1 MRTTVT
7 DKVNREVK
15 YTNRDFS
22 ELRNAL
28 INHAKNYFPNTYRDF
43 NETSPGMMFIE
54 MASYVG
60 DVLNF
65 YTDVQLQESFL
76 YTVNEQMNLYNL
88 AQGMGYKAKTVVPAQ
103 VELEVMQLVP
113 ATGEGE
119 NTLPD
124 FRYGLEIEPNMIV
137 RTGDNVFFRTV
148 EPVNFKF
155 SGSYDPI
162 DVSVYE
168 LDDTGAVQYYLL
180 KKMVKAVEGTVKEK
194 FFQFSDPKIYD
205 KIVIRED
212 NVSEIIDVVDSDE
225 ETWYEVPYL
234 AQDVVPVETKNI
246 EFNSKNFSQYNSSVP
261 YLLCYRQT
269 EKRFVTRRR
278 KDDFI
283 ELQFGAGLS
292 AESDEEI
299 IPNPMNVGLGLDYFS
314 RAEDVSVDPNNFLFT
329 KTYGSAPNN
338 TVLTVRYSTCIG
350 LQGNVKADTINE
362 VSQVTF
368 VPPTLQLDTDT
379 LTEIQDSLAV
389 NNPRAAW
396 GGMNKKPI
404 DTIREEAMANFAAQN
419 RTVTREDYIL
429 RCYTMP
435 SKYGAIAKAYVEQD
449 TQASRWNVQDRI
461 PNQNSL
467 NLYILS
473 YNSDKQFVYANPAIK
488 ENLRQYLR
496 QYRLLTDSIQIKDPF
511 IINIGI
517 NYDIITRPNF
527 NSYEVLLRCNER
539 LIELMKNDN
548 MQIAAPITLSTLIV
562 ELDKLEGVQS
572 IENFEVVNL
581 TDSDSGYSPYA
592 YSIEN
597 ATRNGIIYPSL
608 DPCVFEVKYPR
619 QDIRGRVVDM

>member
-1 MRTTVT
+1 MRTTTT
-7 DKVNREVK
+7 DKVNREIK

-43 NETSPGMMFIE
+43 NESSPGMMFIE

-88 AQGMGYKAKTVVPAQ
+88 AQGMGYKPKTVVPSQ
-103 VELEVMQLVP
+103 VDLEVMQLVP
-113 ATGEGE
+113 AIGAGED
-119 NTLPD
+119 TRPD
-124 FRYGLEIEPNMIV
+124 LRYGLEIEPNMVV
-137 RTGDNVFFRTV
+137 RTRDNVFFRTV

-168 LDDTGAVQYYLL
+168 LNDEGEVQYYLL
-180 KKMVKAVEGTVKEK
+180 KKRVKAVEGALRQRS
-194 FFQFSDPKIYD
+194 FQFNEARIYD
-205 KIVIRED
+205 KIVIRDD
-212 NVSEIIDVVDSDE
+212 NVSEIVDVIDSDE
-225 ETWYEVPYL
+225 EKWYEVPYL
-234 AQDVVPVETKNI
+234 AQDVVPVETRNT
-246 EFNSKNFSQYNSSVP
+246 EFNNKNFSQYNSSVP

-278 KDDFI
+278 KDDYM

-292 AESDEEI
+292 SESDEEI
-299 IPNPMNVGLGLDYFS
+299 IPNPMNVGLGMDYFS

-338 TVLTVRYSTCIG
+338 TVLTVRYSVCNG
-350 LQGNVKADTINE
+350 LEGNVKANTIDE
-362 VSQVTF
+362 VSEVTF
-368 VPPTLQLDTDT
+368 VPSTLQLDEEV
-379 LTEIQDSLAV
+379 LIEIQDSLVV
-389 NNPRAAW
+389 NNPEAAW
-396 GGMNKKPI
+396 GGMNKMPI
-404 DTIREEAMANFAAQN
+404 DVIREEAMANFAAQN
-419 RTVTREDYIL
+419 RAVTREDYIM
-429 RCYTMP
+429 RSYAMP

-467 NLYILS
+467 NLYVLT
-473 YNSDKQFVYANPAIK
+473 YNSDKQFEYANSAIK
-488 ENLRQYLR
+488 ENLRQYMR
-496 QYRLLTDSIQIKDPF
+496 QYRILTDSIQIKNPF
-511 IINIGI
+511 IINIGV
-517 NYDIITRPNF
+517 NYDVITRPNY

-548 MQIAAPITLSTLIV
+548 MQIAGPIVLSTLIV
-562 ELDKLEGVQS
+562 ELDKIDGVQS
-572 IENFEVVNL
+572 VENFEVVNL

-608 DPCVFEVKYPR
+608 DPCIFEVKYPR

>member
-1 MRTTVT
+1 MRTTTT
-7 DKVNREVK
+7 DKVNREIK

-43 NETSPGMMFIE
+43 NESSPGMMFIE

-88 AQGMGYKAKTVVPAQ
+88 AQGMGYKPKTVVPSQ
-103 VELEVMQLVP
+103 VDLEVMQLVP
-113 ATGEGE
+113 AIGAGE
-119 NTLPD
+119 NTRPD
-124 FRYGLEIEPNMIV
+124 LRYGLEIEPNMVV
-137 RTGDNVFFRTV
+137 RTRDNVFFRTV

-168 LDDTGAVQYYLL
+168 LNDEGEVQYYLL
-180 KKMVKAVEGTVKEK
+180 KKRVKAVEGALRQRS
-194 FFQFSDPKIYD
+194 FQFNEARIYD
-205 KIVIRED
+205 KIVIRDD
-212 NVSEIIDVVDSDE
+212 NVSEIVDVIDSDE
-225 ETWYEVPYL
+225 EKWYEVPYL
-234 AQDVVPVETKNI
+234 AQDVVPVETRNT
-246 EFNSKNFSQYNSSVP
+246 EFNNKNFSQYKSSVP

-278 KDDFI
+278 KDDYM

-292 AESDEEI
+292 SESDEEI
-299 IPNPMNVGLGLDYFS
+299 IPNPMNVGLGMDYFS
-314 RAEDVSVDPNNFLFT
+314 RVEDVSIDPNNFLFT

-338 TVLTVRYSTCIG
+338 TVLTVRYSVCNG
-350 LQGNVKADTINE
+350 LQGNVKANTIDE
-362 VSQVTF
+362 VSEVTF
-368 VPPTLQLDTDT
+368 VPSTLQLDSEV
-379 LTEIQDSLAV
+379 LTEIQDSLVV
-389 NNPRAAW
+389 NNPEAAW
-396 GGMNKKPI
+396 GGMNKMPI
-404 DTIREEAMANFAAQN
+404 DVIREEAMANFAAQN
-419 RTVTREDYIL
+419 RTVTREDYIM
-429 RCYTMP
+429 RSYAMP

-449 TQASRWNVQDRI
+449 TQASRWNLQDRI

-467 NLYILS
+467 NLYVLT
-473 YNSDKQFVYANPAIK
+473 YNSDKQFEYANSAIK
-488 ENLRQYLR
+488 ENLRQYMR
-496 QYRLLTDSIQIKDPF
+496 QYRILTDSIQIKNPF
-511 IINIGI
+511 IINIGV
-517 NYDIITRPNF
+517 NYDVITRPNY

-548 MQIAAPITLSTLIV
+548 MQIAGPIVLSTLIV
-562 ELDKLEGVQS
+562 ELDKIDGVQS
-572 IENFEVVNL
+572 VENFEVVNL

-608 DPCVFEVKYPR
+608 DPCIFEVKYPR

>member
-1 MRTTVT
+1 MRTTTT
-7 DKVNREVK
+7 DKVNREIK

-43 NETSPGMMFIE
+43 NESSPGMMFIE

-88 AQGMGYKAKTVVPAQ
+88 AQGMGYKPKTVVPSQ
-103 VELEVMQLVP
+103 VDLEVMQLVP
-113 ATGEGE
+113 AIGAGE
-119 NTLPD
+119 NTRPD
-124 FRYGLEIEPNMIV
+124 LRYGLEIEPNMVV
-137 RTGDNVFFRTV
+137 RTRDNVFFRTV

-168 LDDTGAVQYYLL
+168 LNDEGEVQYYLL
-180 KKMVKAVEGTVKEK
+180 KKRVKAVEGALRQRS
-194 FFQFSDPKIYD
+194 FQFNEARIYD
-205 KIVIRED
+205 KIVIRDD
-212 NVSEIIDVVDSDE
+212 NVSEIVDVIDSDE
-225 ETWYEVPYL
+225 EKWYEVPYL
-234 AQDVVPVETKNI
+234 AQDVVPVETRNT
-246 EFNSKNFSQYNSSVP
+246 EFNNKNFSQYNSSVP

-278 KDDFI
+278 KDDYM

-292 AESDEEI
+292 SESDEEI
-299 IPNPMNVGLGLDYFS
+299 IPNPMNVGLGMDYFG

-338 TVLTVRYSTCIG
+338 TVLTVRYSVCNG
-350 LQGNVKADTINE
+350 LEGNVKANTIDE
-362 VSQVTF
+362 VSEVTF
-368 VPPTLQLDTDT
+368 VPSTLQLDEEV
-379 LTEIQDSLAV
+379 LIEIQDSLVV
-389 NNPRAAW
+389 NNPEAAW
-396 GGMNKKPI
+396 GGMNKMPI
-404 DTIREEAMANFAAQN
+404 DVIREEAMANFAAQN
-419 RTVTREDYIL
+419 RAVTREDYIM
-429 RCYTMP
+429 RSYAMP

-467 NLYILS
+467 NLYVLT
-473 YNSDKQFVYANPAIK
+473 YNSDKQFEYANSAIK
-488 ENLRQYLR
+488 ENLRQYMR
-496 QYRLLTDSIQIKDPF
+496 QYRILTDSIQIKNPF
-511 IINIGI
+511 IINIGV
-517 NYDIITRPNF
+517 NYDVITRPNY

-548 MQIAAPITLSTLIV
+548 MQIAGPIVLSTLIV
-562 ELDKLEGVQS
+562 ELDKIDGVQS
-572 IENFEVVNL
+572 VENFEVVNL

-608 DPCVFEVKYPR
+608 DPCIFEVKYPR

>member
-1 MRTTVT
+1 MRTTTT
-7 DKVNREVK
+7 DKVNREIK

-43 NETSPGMMFIE
+43 NESSPGMMFIE

-88 AQGMGYKAKTVVPAQ
+88 AQGMGYKPKTVVPSQ
-103 VELEVMQLVP
+103 VDLEVMQLVP
-113 ATGEGE
+113 AIGAGE
-119 NTLPD
+119 NTRPD
-124 FRYGLEIEPNMIV
+124 LRYGLEIEPNMVV
-137 RTGDNVFFRTV
+137 RTRDNVFFRTV

-168 LDDTGAVQYYLL
+168 LNDEGEVQYYLL
-180 KKMVKAVEGTVKEK
+180 KKRVKAVEGALRQRS
-194 FFQFSDPKIYD
+194 FQFNEARIYD
-205 KIVIRED
+205 KIVIRDD
-212 NVSEIIDVVDSDE
+212 NVSEIVDVVDSDE
-225 ETWYEVPYL
+225 EKWYEVPYL
-234 AQDVVPVETKNI
+234 AQDVVPVETRNT
-246 EFNSKNFSQYNSSVP
+246 EFNNKNFSQYNSSVP

-278 KDDFI
+278 KDDYM

-292 AESDEEI
+292 SESDEEI
-299 IPNPMNVGLGLDYFS
+299 IPNPMNVGLGMDYFS

-338 TVLTVRYSTCIG
+338 TVLTVRYSVCNG
-350 LQGNVKADTINE
+350 LEGNVKANTIDE
-362 VSQVTF
+362 VSEVTF
-368 VPPTLQLDTDT
+368 VPSTLQLDEEV
-379 LTEIQDSLAV
+379 LIEIQDSLVV
-389 NNPRAAW
+389 NNPEAAW
-396 GGMNKKPI
+396 GGMNKMPI
-404 DTIREEAMANFAAQN
+404 DVIREEAMANFAAQN
-419 RTVTREDYIL
+419 RAVTREDYIM
-429 RCYTMP
+429 RSYAMP

-467 NLYILS
+467 NLYVLT
-473 YNSDKQFVYANPAIK
+473 YNSDKQFEYANSAIK
-488 ENLRQYLR
+488 ENLRQYMR
-496 QYRLLTDSIQIKDPF
+496 QYRILTDSIQIKNPF
-511 IINIGI
+511 IINIGV
-517 NYDIITRPNF
+517 NYDVITRPNY

-548 MQIAAPITLSTLIV
+548 MQIAGPIVLSTLIV
-562 ELDKLEGVQS
+562 ELDKIDGVQS
-572 IENFEVVNL
+572 VENFEVVNL

-608 DPCVFEVKYPR
+608 DPCIFEVKYPR

>member
-1 MRTTVT
+1 MRTTTT
-7 DKVNREVK
+7 DKVNREIK

-43 NETSPGMMFIE
+43 NESSPGMMFIE

-88 AQGMGYKAKTVVPAQ
+88 AQGMGYKPKTVVPSQ
-103 VELEVMQLVP
+103 VDLEVMQLVP
-113 ATGEGE
+113 AIGAGE
-119 NTLPD
+119 NTRPD
-124 FRYGLEIEPNMIV
+124 LRYGLEIEPNMVV
-137 RTGDNVFFRTV
+137 RTRDNVFFRTV

-168 LDDTGAVQYYLL
+168 LNDEGEVQYYLL
-180 KKMVKAVEGTVKEK
+180 KKRVKAVEGALRQRS
-194 FFQFSDPKIYD
+194 FQFNEARIYD
-205 KIVIRED
+205 KIVIRDD
-212 NVSEIIDVVDSDE
+212 NVSEIVDVIDSDE
-225 ETWYEVPYL
+225 EKWYEVPYL
-234 AQDVVPVETKNI
+234 AQDVVPVETRNT
-246 EFNSKNFSQYNSSVP
+246 EFNNKNFSQYNSSVP

-278 KDDFI
+278 KDDYM

-292 AESDEEI
+292 SESDEEI
-299 IPNPMNVGLGLDYFS
+299 IPNPMNVGLGMDYFS

-338 TVLTVRYSTCIG
+338 TVLTVRYSVCNG
-350 LQGNVKADTINE
+350 LEGNVKANTIDE
-362 VSQVTF
+362 VSEVTF
-368 VPPTLQLDTDT
+368 VPSTLQLDDEV

-389 NNPRAAW
+389 NNPEAAW
-396 GGMNKKPI
+396 GGMNKMPI
-404 DTIREEAMANFAAQN
+404 DVIREEAMANFAAQN
-419 RTVTREDYIL
+419 RTVTREDYIM
-429 RCYTMP
+429 RSYAMP

-467 NLYILS
+467 NLYVLT
-473 YNSDKQFVYANPAIK
+473 YNSDKQFEYANSAIK
-488 ENLRQYLR
+488 ENLRQYMR
-496 QYRLLTDSIQIKDPF
+496 QYRILTDSIQIKNPF
-511 IINIGI
+511 IINIGV
-517 NYDIITRPNF
+517 NYDVITRPNY

-548 MQIAAPITLSTLIV
+548 MQIAGPIVLSTLIV
-562 ELDKLEGVQS
+562 ELDKIDGVQS
-572 IENFEVVNL
+572 VENFEVVNL

-608 DPCVFEVKYPR
+608 DPCIFEVKYPR

>member
-1 MRTTVT
+1 MRTTTT
-7 DKVNREVK
+7 DKVNREIK

-43 NETSPGMMFIE
+43 NESSPGMMFIE

-88 AQGMGYKAKTVVPAQ
+88 AQGMGYKPKTVVPSQ
-103 VELEVMQLVP
+103 VDLEVMQLVP
-113 ATGEGE
+113 AIGAGE
-119 NTLPD
+119 NTRPD
-124 FRYGLEIEPNMIV
+124 LRYGLEIEPNMVV
-137 RTGDNVFFRTV
+137 RTRDNVFFRTV

-168 LDDTGAVQYYLL
+168 LNDEGEVQYYLL
-180 KKMVKAVEGTVKEK
+180 KKRVKAVEGALRQRS
-194 FFQFSDPKIYD
+194 FQFNEARIYD
-205 KIVIRED
+205 KIVIRDD
-212 NVSEIIDVVDSDE
+212 NVSEIVDVIDSDE
-225 ETWYEVPYL
+225 EKWYEVPYL
-234 AQDVVPVETKNI
+234 AQDVVPVETRNT
-246 EFNSKNFSQYNSSVP
+246 EFNNKNFSQYNSSVP

-278 KDDFI
+278 KDDYM

-292 AESDEEI
+292 SESDEEI
-299 IPNPMNVGLGLDYFS
+299 IPNPMNVGLGMDYFG

-338 TVLTVRYSTCIG
+338 TVLTVRYSVCNG
-350 LQGNVKADTINE
+350 LEGNVKANTIDE
-362 VSQVTF
+362 VSEVTF
-368 VPPTLQLDTDT
+368 VPSTLQLDDEV

-389 NNPRAAW
+389 NNPEAAW
-396 GGMNKKPI
+396 GGMNKMPI
-404 DTIREEAMANFAAQN
+404 DVIREEAMANFAAQN
-419 RTVTREDYIL
+419 RAVTREDYIM
-429 RCYTMP
+429 RSYAMP

-467 NLYILS
+467 NLYVLT
-473 YNSDKQFVYANPAIK
+473 YNSDKQFEYANSAIK
-488 ENLRQYLR
+488 ENLRQYMR
-496 QYRLLTDSIQIKDPF
+496 QYRILTDSIQIKNPF
-511 IINIGI
+511 IINIGV
-517 NYDIITRPNF
+517 NYDVITRPNY

-548 MQIAAPITLSTLIV
+548 MQIAGPIVLSTLIV
-562 ELDKLEGVQS
+562 ELDKIDGVQS
-572 IENFEVVNL
+572 VENFEVVNL

-608 DPCVFEVKYPR
+608 DPCIFEVKYPR

>member
-1 MRTTVT
+1 MRTTTT
-7 DKVNREVK
+7 DKVNREIK

-43 NETSPGMMFIE
+43 NESSPGMMFIE

-88 AQGMGYKAKTVVPAQ
+88 AQGMGYKPKTVVPSQ
-103 VELEVMQLVP
+103 VDLEVMQLVP
-113 ATGEGE
+113 AIGAGED
-119 NTLPD
+119 TRPD
-124 FRYGLEIEPNMIV
+124 LRYGLEIEPNMVV
-137 RTGDNVFFRTV
+137 RTRDNVFFRTV

-168 LDDTGAVQYYLL
+168 LNDEGEVQYYLL
-180 KKMVKAVEGTVKEK
+180 KKRVKAVEGALRQRS
-194 FFQFSDPKIYD
+194 FQFNEARIYD
-205 KIVIRED
+205 KIVIRDD
-212 NVSEIIDVVDSDE
+212 NVSEIVDVIDSDE
-225 ETWYEVPYL
+225 EKWYEVPYL
-234 AQDVVPVETKNI
+234 AQDVVPVETRNT
-246 EFNSKNFSQYNSSVP
+246 EFNNKNFSQYKSSVP

-278 KDDFI
+278 KDDYM

-292 AESDEEI
+292 SESDEEI
-299 IPNPMNVGLGLDYFS
+299 IPNPMNVGLGMDYFS
-314 RAEDVSVDPNNFLFT
+314 RVEDVSIDPNNFLFT

-338 TVLTVRYSTCIG
+338 TVLTVRYSVCNG
-350 LQGNVKADTINE
+350 LEGNVKANTIDE
-362 VSQVTF
+362 VSEVTF
-368 VPPTLQLDTDT
+368 VPSTLQLDEEV
-379 LTEIQDSLAV
+379 LTEIQDSLVV
-389 NNPRAAW
+389 NNPEAAW
-396 GGMNKKPI
+396 GGMNKMPI
-404 DTIREEAMANFAAQN
+404 DVIREEAMANFAAQN
-419 RTVTREDYIL
+419 RTVTREDYIM
-429 RCYTMP
+429 RSYAMP

-449 TQASRWNVQDRI
+449 TQASRWNLQDRI

-467 NLYILS
+467 NLYVLT
-473 YNSDKQFVYANPAIK
+473 YNSDKQFEYANPAIK

-496 QYRLLTDSIQIKDPF
+496 QYRILTDSIQIKNPF
-511 IINIGI
+511 IINIGV
-517 NYDIITRPNF
+517 NYDVITRPNY

-548 MQIAAPITLSTLIV
+548 MQIAGPIVLSTLIV
-562 ELDKLEGVQS
+562 ELDKIDGVQS
-572 IENFEVVNL
+572 VENFEVVNL

-608 DPCVFEVKYPR
+608 DPCIFEVKYPR

>member
-1 MRTTVT
+1 MRTTTT
-7 DKVNREVK
+7 DKVNREIK

-43 NETSPGMMFIE
+43 NESSPGMMFIE

-88 AQGMGYKAKTVVPAQ
+88 AQGMGYKPKTVVPSQ
-103 VELEVMQLVP
+103 VDLEVMQLVP
-113 ATGEGE
+113 AIGAGE
-119 NTLPD
+119 NTRPD
-124 FRYGLEIEPNMIV
+124 LRYGLEIEPNMVV
-137 RTGDNVFFRTV
+137 RTRDNVFFRTV

-168 LDDTGAVQYYLL
+168 LNDEGEVQYYLL
-180 KKMVKAVEGTVKEK
+180 KKRVKAVEGALRQKS
-194 FFQFSDPKIYD
+194 FQFNEARIYD
-205 KIVIRED
+205 KIVIRDD
-212 NVSEIIDVVDSDE
+212 NVSEIVDVIDSDE
-225 ETWYEVPYL
+225 EKWYEVPYL
-234 AQDVVPVETKNI
+234 AQDVVPVETRNT
-246 EFNSKNFSQYNSSVP
+246 EFNNKNFSQYNSSVP

-278 KDDFI
+278 KDDYM

-292 AESDEEI
+292 SESDEEI
-299 IPNPMNVGLGLDYFS
+299 IPNPMNVGLGMDYFG

-338 TVLTVRYSTCIG
+338 TVLTVRYSVCNG
-350 LQGNVKADTINE
+350 LEGNVKANTIDE
-362 VSQVTF
+362 VSEVTF
-368 VPPTLQLDTDT
+368 VPSTLQLDDEV
-379 LTEIQDSLAV
+379 LTEIQDSLVV
-389 NNPRAAW
+389 NNPEAAW
-396 GGMNKKPI
+396 GGMNKMPI
-404 DTIREEAMANFAAQN
+404 DVIREEAMANFAAQN
-419 RTVTREDYIL
+419 RAVTREDYIM
-429 RCYTMP
+429 RSYAMP

-467 NLYILS
+467 NLYVLT
-473 YNSDKQFVYANPAIK
+473 YNSDKQFEYANSAIK
-488 ENLRQYLR
+488 ENLRQYMR
-496 QYRLLTDSIQIKDPF
+496 QYRILTDSIQIKNPF
-511 IINIGI
+511 IINIGV
-517 NYDIITRPNF
+517 NYDVITRPNY

-548 MQIAAPITLSTLIV
+548 MQIAGPIVLSTLIV
-562 ELDKLEGVQS
+562 ELDKIDGVQS
-572 IENFEVVNL
+572 VENFEVVNL

-608 DPCVFEVKYPR
+608 DPCIFEVKYPR

>member
-1 MRTTVT
+1 MRTTTT
-7 DKVNREVK
+7 DKVNREIK

-43 NETSPGMMFIE
+43 NESSPGMMFIE

-88 AQGMGYKAKTVVPAQ
+88 AQGMGYKPKTVVPSQ
-103 VELEVMQLVP
+103 VDLEVMQLVP
-113 ATGEGE
+113 AIGAGED
-119 NTLPD
+119 TRPD
-124 FRYGLEIEPNMIV
+124 LRYGLEIEPNMVV
-137 RTGDNVFFRTV
+137 RTRDNVFFRTV

-168 LDDTGAVQYYLL
+168 LNDEGEVQYYLL
-180 KKMVKAVEGTVKEK
+180 KKRVKAVEGALRQRS
-194 FFQFSDPKIYD
+194 FQFNEARIYD
-205 KIVIRED
+205 KIVIRDD
-212 NVSEIIDVVDSDE
+212 NVSEIVDVIDSDE
-225 ETWYEVPYL
+225 EKWYEVPYL
-234 AQDVVPVETKNI
+234 AQDVVPVETRNT
-246 EFNSKNFSQYNSSVP
+246 EFNNKNFSQYNSSVP

-278 KDDFI
+278 KDDYM

-292 AESDEEI
+292 SESDEEI
-299 IPNPMNVGLGLDYFS
+299 IPNPMNVGLGMDYFG

-338 TVLTVRYSTCIG
+338 TVLTVRYSVCNG
-350 LQGNVKADTINE
+350 LEGNVKANTIDE
-362 VSQVTF
+362 VSEVTF
-368 VPPTLQLDTDT
+368 VPSTLQLDDEV
-379 LTEIQDSLAV
+379 LTEIQDSLVV
-389 NNPRAAW
+389 NNPEAAW
-396 GGMNKKPI
+396 GGMNKMPI
-404 DTIREEAMANFAAQN
+404 DVIREEAMANFAAQN
-419 RTVTREDYIL
+419 RAVTREDYIM
-429 RCYTMP
+429 RSYAMP

-467 NLYILS
+467 NLYVLT
-473 YNSDKQFVYANPAIK
+473 YNSDKQFEYANSAIK
-488 ENLRQYLR
+488 ENLRQYMR
-496 QYRLLTDSIQIKDPF
+496 QYRILTDSIQIKNPF
-511 IINIGI
+511 IINIGV
-517 NYDIITRPNF
+517 NYDVITRPNY

-548 MQIAAPITLSTLIV
+548 MQIAGPIVLSTLIV
-562 ELDKLEGVQS
+562 ELDKIDGVQS
-572 IENFEVVNL
+572 VENFEVVNL

-608 DPCVFEVKYPR
+608 DPCIFEVKYPR

>member
-1 MRTTVT
+1 MRTTTT
-7 DKVNREVK
+7 DKVNREIK

-43 NETSPGMMFIE
+43 NESSPGMMFIE

-88 AQGMGYKAKTVVPAQ
+88 AQGMGYKPKTVVPSQ
-103 VELEVMQLVP
+103 VDLEVMQLVP
-113 ATGEGE
+113 AIGAGE
-119 NTLPD
+119 NTRPD
-124 FRYGLEIEPNMIV
+124 LRYGLEIEPNMVV
-137 RTGDNVFFRTV
+137 RTRDNVFFRTV

-168 LDDTGAVQYYLL
+168 LNDEGEVQYYLL
-180 KKMVKAVEGTVKEK
+180 KKRVKAVEGALRQRS
-194 FFQFSDPKIYD
+194 FQFNEARIYD
-205 KIVIRED
+205 KIVIRDD
-212 NVSEIIDVVDSDE
+212 NVSEIVDVIDSDE
-225 ETWYEVPYL
+225 EKWYEVPYL
-234 AQDVVPVETKNI
+234 AQDVVPVETRNT
-246 EFNSKNFSQYNSSVP
+246 EFNNKNFSQYKSSVP

-278 KDDFI
+278 KDDYM

-292 AESDEEI
+292 SESDEEI
-299 IPNPMNVGLGLDYFS
+299 IPNPMNVGLGMDYFG

-338 TVLTVRYSTCIG
+338 TVLTVRYSVCNG
-350 LQGNVKADTINE
+350 LEGNVKANTIDE
-362 VSQVTF
+362 VSEVTF
-368 VPPTLQLDTDT
+368 VPSTLQLDEEV
-379 LTEIQDSLAV
+379 LIEIQDSLVV
-389 NNPRAAW
+389 NNPEAAW
-396 GGMNKKPI
+396 GGMNKMPI
-404 DTIREEAMANFAAQN
+404 DVIREEAMANFAAQN
-419 RTVTREDYIL
+419 RAVTREDYIM
-429 RCYTMP
+429 RSYAMP

-449 TQASRWNVQDRI
+449 TQASRWNLQDRI

-467 NLYILS
+467 NLYVLT
-473 YNSDKQFVYANPAIK
+473 YNSDKQFEYANSAIK
-488 ENLRQYLR
+488 ENLRQYMR
-496 QYRLLTDSIQIKDPF
+496 QYRILTDSIQIKNPF
-511 IINIGI
+511 IINIGV
-517 NYDIITRPNF
+517 NYDVITRPNY

-548 MQIAAPITLSTLIV
+548 MQIAGPIVLSTLIV
-562 ELDKLEGVQS
+562 ELDKIDGVQS
-572 IENFEVVNL
+572 VENFEVVNL

-608 DPCVFEVKYPR
+608 DPCIFEVKYPR

>member
-1 MRTTVT
+1 MRTTTT
-7 DKVNREVK
+7 DKVNREIK

-43 NETSPGMMFIE
+43 NESSPGMMFIE

-88 AQGMGYKAKTVVPAQ
+88 AQGMGYKPKTVVPSQ
-103 VELEVMQLVP
+103 VDLEVMQLVP
-113 ATGEGE
+113 AIGAGED
-119 NTLPD
+119 TRPD
-124 FRYGLEIEPNMIV
+124 LRYGLEIEPNMVV
-137 RTGDNVFFRTV
+137 RTRDNVFFRTV

-168 LDDTGAVQYYLL
+168 LNDEGEVQYYLL
-180 KKMVKAVEGTVKEK
+180 KKRVKAVEGALRQRS
-194 FFQFSDPKIYD
+194 FQFNEARIYD
-205 KIVIRED
+205 KIVIRDD
-212 NVSEIIDVVDSDE
+212 NVSEIVDVIDSDE
-225 ETWYEVPYL
+225 EKWYEVPYL
-234 AQDVVPVETKNI
+234 AQDVVPVETRNT
-246 EFNSKNFSQYNSSVP
+246 EFNNKNFSQYNSSVP

-278 KDDFI
+278 KDDYM

-292 AESDEEI
+292 SESDEEI
-299 IPNPMNVGLGLDYFS
+299 IPNPMNVGLGMDYFS

-338 TVLTVRYSTCIG
+338 TVLTVRYSVCNG
-350 LQGNVKADTINE
+350 LEGNVKANTIDE
-362 VSQVTF
+362 VSEVTF
-368 VPPTLQLDTDT
+368 VPSTLQLDAEV
-379 LTEIQDSLAV
+379 LTEIQDSLVV
-389 NNPRAAW
+389 NNPEAAW
-396 GGMNKKPI
+396 GGMNKMSI
-404 DTIREEAMANFAAQN
+404 DVIREEAMANFATQN
-419 RTVTREDYIL
+419 RAVTREDYIM
-429 RCYTMP
+429 RSYAMP

-467 NLYILS
+467 NLYVLT
-473 YNSDKQFVYANPAIK
+473 YNSDKQFEYANSAIK

-496 QYRLLTDSIQIKDPF
+496 QYRILTDSIQIKNPF
-511 IINIGI
+511 IINIGV
-517 NYDIITRPNF
+517 NYDVITRPNY

-548 MQIAAPITLSTLIV
+548 MQIAGPIVLSTLIV
-562 ELDKLEGVQS
+562 ELDKIDGVQS
-572 IENFEVVNL
+572 VENFEVVNL

-608 DPCVFEVKYPR
+608 DPCIFEVKYPR

>member
-1 MRTTVT
+1 MRTTTT
-7 DKVNREVK
+7 DKVNREIK

-43 NETSPGMMFIE
+43 NESSPGMMFIE

-88 AQGMGYKAKTVVPAQ
+88 AQGMGYKPKTVVPSQ
-103 VELEVMQLVP
+103 VDLEVMQLVP
-113 ATGEGE
+113 AIGAGE
-119 NTLPD
+119 NTRPD
-124 FRYGLEIEPNMIV
+124 LRYGLEIEPNMVV
-137 RTGDNVFFRTV
+137 RTRDNVFFRTV

-168 LDDTGAVQYYLL
+168 LNDEGEVQYYLL
-180 KKMVKAVEGTVKEK
+180 KKRVKAVEGALRQRS
-194 FFQFSDPKIYD
+194 FQFNEARIYD
-205 KIVIRED
+205 KIVIRDD
-212 NVSEIIDVVDSDE
+212 NVSEIVDVIDSDE
-225 ETWYEVPYL
+225 EKWYEVPYL
-234 AQDVVPVETKNI
+234 AQDVVPVETRNT
-246 EFNSKNFSQYNSSVP
+246 EFNNKNFSQYKSSVP

-278 KDDFI
+278 KDDYM

-292 AESDEEI
+292 SESDEEI
-299 IPNPMNVGLGLDYFS
+299 IPNPMNVGLGMDYFS
-314 RAEDVSVDPNNFLFT
+314 RVEDVSIDPNNFLFT

-338 TVLTVRYSTCIG
+338 TVLTVRYSVCNG
-350 LQGNVKADTINE
+350 LEGNVKANTIDE
-362 VSQVTF
+362 VSEVTF
-368 VPPTLQLDTDT
+368 VPSTLQLDSEV
-379 LTEIQDSLAV
+379 LTEIQDSLVV
-389 NNPRAAW
+389 NNPEAAW
-396 GGMNKKPI
+396 GGMNKMPI
-404 DTIREEAMANFAAQN
+404 DVIREEAMANFAAQN
-419 RTVTREDYIL
+419 RTVTREDYIM
-429 RCYTMP
+429 RSYAMP

-449 TQASRWNVQDRI
+449 TQASRWNLQDRI

-467 NLYILS
+467 NLYVLT
-473 YNSDKQFVYANPAIK
+473 YNSDKQFEYANSAIK
-488 ENLRQYLR
+488 ENLRQYMR
-496 QYRLLTDSIQIKDPF
+496 QYRILTDSIQIKNPF
-511 IINIGI
+511 IINIGV
-517 NYDIITRPNF
+517 NYDVITRPNY

-548 MQIAAPITLSTLIV
+548 MQIAGPIVLSTLIV
-562 ELDKLEGVQS
+562 ELDKIDGVQS
-572 IENFEVVNL
+572 VENFEVVNL
-581 TDSDSGYSPYA
+581 TDSDSGYSQYA

-608 DPCVFEVKYPR
+608 DPCIFEVKYPR

>member
-1 MRTTVT
+1 MRTTTT
-7 DKVNREVK
+7 DKVNREIK

-43 NETSPGMMFIE
+43 NESSPGMMFIE

-88 AQGMGYKAKTVVPAQ
+88 AQGMGYKPKTVVPSQ
-103 VELEVMQLVP
+103 VDLEVMQLVP
-113 ATGEGE
+113 AIGAGE
-119 NTLPD
+119 NTRPD
-124 FRYGLEIEPNMIV
+124 LRYGLEIEPNMVV
-137 RTGDNVFFRTV
+137 RTRDNVFFRTV

-168 LDDTGAVQYYLL
+168 LNDEGEVQYYLL
-180 KKMVKAVEGTVKEK
+180 KKRVKAVEGALRQRS
-194 FFQFSDPKIYD
+194 FQFNEARIYD
-205 KIVIRED
+205 KIVIRDD
-212 NVSEIIDVVDSDE
+212 NVSEIVDVIDSDE
-225 ETWYEVPYL
+225 EKWYEVPYL
-234 AQDVVPVETKNI
+234 AQDVVPVETRNT
-246 EFNSKNFSQYNSSVP
+246 EFNNKNFSQYNSSVP

-278 KDDFI
+278 KDDYM

-292 AESDEEI
+292 SESDEEI
-299 IPNPMNVGLGLDYFS
+299 IPNPMNVGLGMDYFG

-338 TVLTVRYSTCIG
+338 TVLTVRYSVCNG
-350 LQGNVKADTINE
+350 LEGNVKANTIDE
-362 VSQVTF
+362 VSEVTF
-368 VPPTLQLDTDT
+368 VPSTLQLDEEV
-379 LTEIQDSLAV
+379 LIEIQDSLVV
-389 NNPRAAW
+389 NNPEAAW
-396 GGMNKKPI
+396 GGMNKMPI
-404 DTIREEAMANFAAQN
+404 DVIREEAMANFAAQN
-419 RTVTREDYIL
+419 RAVTREDYIM
-429 RCYTMP
+429 RSYAMP

-467 NLYILS
+467 NLYVLT
-473 YNSDKQFVYANPAIK
+473 YNSDKQFEYANSTIK
-488 ENLRQYLR
+488 ENLRQYMR
-496 QYRLLTDSIQIKDPF
+496 QYRILTDSIQIKNPF
-511 IINIGI
+511 IINIGV
-517 NYDIITRPNF
+517 NYDVITRPNY

-548 MQIAAPITLSTLIV
+548 MQIAGPIVLSTLIV
-562 ELDKLEGVQS
+562 ELDKIDGVQS
-572 IENFEVVNL
+572 VENFEVVNL

-608 DPCVFEVKYPR
+608 DPCIFEVKYPR

>member
-1 MRTTVT
+1 MRTTTT
-7 DKVNREVK
+7 DKVNREIK

-43 NETSPGMMFIE
+43 NESSPGMMFIE

-88 AQGMGYKAKTVVPAQ
+88 AQGMGYKPKTVVPSQ
-103 VELEVMQLVP
+103 VDLEVMQLVP
-113 ATGEGE
+113 AIGAGED
-119 NTLPD
+119 TRPD
-124 FRYGLEIEPNMIV
+124 LRYGLEIEPNMVV
-137 RTGDNVFFRTV
+137 RTRDNVFFRTV

-168 LDDTGAVQYYLL
+168 LNDEGEVQYYLL
-180 KKMVKAVEGTVKEK
+180 KKRVKAVEGALRQRS
-194 FFQFSDPKIYD
+194 FQFNEARIYD
-205 KIVIRED
+205 KIVIRDD
-212 NVSEIIDVVDSDE
+212 NVSEIVDVIDSDE
-225 ETWYEVPYL
+225 EKWYEVPYL
-234 AQDVVPVETKNI
+234 AQDVVPVETRNT
-246 EFNSKNFSQYNSSVP
+246 EFNNKNFSQYNSSVP

-278 KDDFI
+278 KDDYM

-292 AESDEEI
+292 SESDEEI
-299 IPNPMNVGLGLDYFS
+299 IPNPMNVGLGMDYFS

-338 TVLTVRYSTCIG
+338 TVLTVRYSVCNG
-350 LQGNVKADTINE
+350 LEGNVKANTIDE
-362 VSQVTF
+362 VSEVTF
-368 VPPTLQLDTDT
+368 VPSTLQLDAEV
-379 LTEIQDSLAV
+379 LTEIQDSLVV
-389 NNPRAAW
+389 NNPEAAW
-396 GGMNKKPI
+396 GGMNKMPI
-404 DTIREEAMANFAAQN
+404 DVIREEAMANFAAQN
-419 RTVTREDYIL
+419 RAVTREDYIM
-429 RCYTMP
+429 RSYAMP
-435 SKYGAIAKAYVEQD
+435 SKYGAIAKAYIEQD

-467 NLYILS
+467 NLYVLT
-473 YNSDKQFVYANPAIK
+473 YNSDKQFEYANSAIK
-488 ENLRQYLR
+488 ENLRQYMR
-496 QYRLLTDSIQIKDPF
+496 QYRILTDSIQIKNPF
-511 IINIGI
+511 IINIGV
-517 NYDIITRPNF
+517 NYDVITRPNY

-548 MQIAAPITLSTLIV
+548 MQIAGPIVLSTLIV
-562 ELDKLEGVQS
+562 ELDKIDGVQS
-572 IENFEVVNL
+572 VENFEVVNL

-608 DPCVFEVKYPR
+608 DPCIFEVKYPR